1 MQPIHNRRSH
11 SGPHPRRSRP
21 LAGPVPIRPGR
32 GEGGPAGCAEG
43 GAGSEHDAQGEK
55 GRGGEGRGGGEARP
69 RARARYS
76 PLIIFHSPPPF
87 LKICDTVA
95 ELAASTA
102 ETSPWPELLPF
113 VFQCAQAGQSSAAG
127 AGAAA
132 PPTPPADARL
142 AEAGLRIF
150 AALASPYAGT
160 LRLYLGTLHAT
171 LASCLASPSPDIAA
185 SAVSAATAFISAV
198 HTSAERDAFQSLVPP
213 MLAALGAA
221 LNSGDEASAQES
233 IESLM
238 EVAEEH
244 PRFLRRQLAETVG
257 AMLQIA
263 EAPGLEPPTRQ
274 LAAEF
279 VLTLCEA
286 REKAPGM
293 MRKLPSFVGRLFAC
307 LLTFL
312 LDVEDDPAWHAADS
326 EATAHDGEG
335 ELFEFGQEGLDR
347 LALALGGGTVTP
359 LASEALPALMADGA
373 DWTKRHAALV
383 CLAQVAEG
391 CAKAMATQTGPLVDF
406 CIAGLADPHPRV
418 RWAACQALGQMCTD
432 LGPGLQ
438 REQGGRALPALLGAM
453 QGTAAPR
460 VQAHAAAALVNF
472 TEACDVPTLAPHLD
486 GLVSTLLA
494 LLQGGGGGAASVP
507 RLVQEGALTALASVA
522 DAAKAQFGRY
532 YSQVMPPLRSA
543 LATPPPPPGA
553 GPRPHGASN
562 PLLLRAKALECASLV
577 GMAVG
582 PDTFR
587 ADAHTI
593 MGLLAGWAAAGP
605 ASADDPTPSY
615 ALQAGARIC
624 KCLGPEFLPYLD
636 AVMPPLLAAAGAAPD
651 VSITDAGGGDSSGKP
666 GVGAPTLAE
675 DDEDVETI
683 YVGDRKICIRTSA
696 LEDKATACH
705 MICCYADELKAGFF
719 PYVERVTGVMVPLL
733 KFYFHEGVRQ
743 AAAAAMPELLRSAV
757 LAAEG
762 GAPGADAAYVAR
774 MVQFIWP
781 PLLEALAKEPELEV
795 LASALEA
802 VQEVVELAAPVP
814 GALSPADGLA
824 ALARVQAVLAA
835 SEERRL
841 ERAARRA
848 SEDFDAEEAEAL
860 EVENEEEEELL
871 DAAAGVVGAI
881 LKAHGDGAAAGVDAL
896 MPGLAPLLAPGSDG
910 VAASGASPGERRIA
924 VCIIDDV
931 LEHCPSGAAKY
942 APQAAPVLVAATG
955 DAAGGGALRQCAAY
969 GLGVLAEARPA
980 LAGPFLAAAAEALL
994 ACAAAQEDGDE
1005 DVPAA
1010 RDNAVSALGKVLEC
1024 GGPGGPGAAA
1034 ALSPTALDAVAAA
1047 FVGGLPL
1054 RADLVEARTSHAR
1067 LVRCVDASD
1076 ARILGAGNA
1085 RLPAV
1090 VAALAGIAARGPGGG
1105 TDAATLA
1112 RATALLAQMQAAL
1125 PAGVMAAATARLGAA
1140 EVAALQAALA
1150 AAAGAA

>member
-1 MQPIHNRRSH
+1 
-11 SGPHPRRSRP
+11 
-21 LAGPVPIRPGR
+21 
-32 GEGGPAGCAEG
+32 
-43 GAGSEHDAQGEK
+43 
-55 GRGGEGRGGGEARP
+55 
-69 RARARYS
+69 
-76 PLIIFHSPPPF
+76 
-87 LKICDTVA
+87 
-95 ELAASTA
+95 
-102 ETSPWPELLPF
+102 
-113 VFQCAQAGQSSAAG
+113 
-127 AGAAA
+127 
-132 PPTPPADARL
+132 
-142 AEAGLRIF
+142 
-150 AALASPYAGT
+150 
-160 LRLYLGTLHAT
+160 
-171 LASCLASPSPDIAA
+171 
-185 SAVSAATAFISAV
+185 
-198 HTSAERDAFQSLVPP
+198 
-213 MLAALGAA
+213 MLAALGSA
-221 LNSGDEASAQES
+221 LNSGDEASAQDC
-233 IESLM
+233 IEALM
-238 EVAEEH
+238 EVADEH

-257 AMLQIA
+257 AMLQVA
-263 EAPGLEPPTRQ
+263 DAAALEPATRQ

-293 MRKLPSFVGRLFAC
+293 MRKLPAFVGRLFGC
-307 LLTFL
+307 LLSFL
-312 LDVEDDPAWHAADS
+312 LDVEDDPAWHRADS
-326 EATAHDGEG
+326 DATAHEGEG

-347 LALALGGGTVTP
+347 LALALGGGTITP

-373 DWTKRHAALV
+373 DWRKRHAALV

-391 CAKAMATQTGPLVDF
+391 CSKAMAAQTGPLVDF
-406 CIAGLADPHPRV
+406 CVAGLADPHPRV

-438 REQGGRALPALLGAM
+438 REQGGKALPALLGAM
-453 QGTAAPR
+453 QGAGAPR

-486 GLVSTLLA
+486 ALVATLLA
-494 LLQGGGGGAASVP
+494 LLTGGGGSGGAGGRAGTTAGAPSTAP

-522 DAAKAQFGRY
+522 DAAKAGFGRY
-532 YSQVMPPLRSA
+532 YDQVMPPLRSA
-543 LATPPPPPGA
+543 LAAPTPPPGGPPRPPGSA
-553 GPRPHGASN
+553 N

-582 PDTFR
+582 PDAFR
-587 ADAHTI
+587 ADAHAI
-593 MGLLAGWAAAGP
+593 MTLLAGWAAAGP
-605 ASADDPTPSY
+605 AGADDPTPSY

-651 VSITDAGGGDSSGKP
+651 VSITDADGEAGGSGGAAGLP
-666 GVGAPTLAE
+666 GTNAVGAAGLAE

-757 LAAEG
+757 LAAEA

-781 PLLEALAKEPELEV
+781 PLLDAVGKEPELEV

-824 ALARVQAVLAA
+824 ALARVQTVLAG

-871 DAAAGVVGAI
+871 DAAAGLVGAV
-881 LKAHGDGAAAGVDAL
+881 LKAHGDGAAAGVDGL
-896 MPGLAPLLAPGSDG
+896 MPSLAPLLAPGG
-910 VAASGASPGERRIA
+910 GGGGPNAASAAATGASPGERRIA
-924 VCIIDDV
+924 VCVLDDV
-931 LEHCPSGAAKY
+931 LEHCPAAAAKY
-942 APQAAPVLVAATG
+942 APQAVPVLIA
-955 DAAGGGALRQCAAY
+955 AAGEGGCGGGGYGGAALRQCAAY
-969 GLGVLAEARPA
+969 GLGVLAETRPA
-980 LAGPFLAAAAEALL
+980 LAAPYLAAAVDALL
-994 ACAAAQEDGDE
+994 KCAAAPDEGDE
-1005 DVPAA
+1005 DGPSA
-1010 RDNAVSALGKVLEC
+1010 RDNGVSALGKILE
-1024 GGPGGPGAAA
+1024 AAA
-1034 ALSPTALDAVAAA
+1034 PAGSSSSALPAPVAEAAAAA
-1047 FVGGLPL
+1047 FVAGLPL
-1054 RADLVEARTSHAR
+1054 RADLVEARASHAR
-1067 LVRCVDASD
+1067 LVRLVDGSD
-1076 ARILGAGNA
+1076 ALLLGAGNA

-1105 TDAATLA
+1105 TDQATLA

-1125 PAGVMAAATARLGAA
+1125 PTGVMAAATAGLGAQ
-1140 EVAALQAALA
+1140 EQAALA
-1150 AAAGAA
+1150 AALAGAGGGGVGA